1 MVSGK
6 TFQRSIHTWRRLC
19 TLVNWYFIKVFTL
32 MYNSYT
38 ATSFG
43 AQSNYWED
51 FVDGID
57 FVGDWVSGLDYGE
70 GALVKYSGNVY
81 LCESAQCWIPN

>member
-1 MVSGK
+1 MHPGELVFYQG
-6 TFQRSIHTWRRLC
+6 ILHLC
-19 TLVNWYFIKVFTL
+19 TIP
-32 MYNSYT
+32 T

-81 LCESAQCWIPN
+81 LCKSA

>member
-6 TFQRSIHTWRRLC
+6 TFLRSIHIRRRLC
-19 TLVNWYFIKVFTL
+19 TGELVFYRNFTL